1 MKGSSL
7 ILYFKQVSKPNK
19 HSNYCLEVATSF
31 KMTNWRKSGA
41 RLSRNRS
48 GKYNSTSY
56 NTYTVSSFILEALI
70 IIIAVLPILTCL
82 TEDKVEFEILSRF
95 W

>member
-7 ILYFKQVSKPNK
+7 ILYFKQVSEPQK
-19 HSNYCLEVATSF
+19 HSNYLEVATSF

-41 RLSRNRS
+41 RLSRSRS

-56 NTYTVSSFILEALI
+56 NTYTVGSFILQPLI
-70 IIIAVLPILTCL
+70 IIVAVLPILTRL
-82 TEDKVEFEILSRF
+82 TEDKDESEILSRF